1 MAREPGGSGARSF
14 RLALLRY
21 RSLTGPSVDVDTAVE
36 VERLEEEIASR
47 VRDAAESAAAQGE
60 GINALAS
67 RLWETGVIQ
76 ELYAYTLKRLG
87 LEGGDPL
94 EAYERLL
101 EGDYDSP
108 GAQAMFIVMQ
118 AIARAYADVLLERDG
133 VKTILTHVCPV
144 CGVESD
150 VMVAEPDGGYSMVC
164 PFCYY
169 KWRLPGRGLVCPRC
183 GSRDKFSLG
192 LYMDK
197 SDRRVALLH
206 CQECGYTARVI
217 MDASITE
224 GVPRSV
230 LPLLA
235 LGADRFRGLL
245 GEG

>member
-1 MAREPGGSGARSF
+1 MAGVPEDGGARSF

-47 VRDAAESAAAQGE
+47 VRDEAGSAAARGE

-67 RLWETGVIQ
+67 RLWESGVIQ
-76 ELYAYTLKRLG
+76 DLYAHALERLG
-87 LEGGDPL
+87 LDGGDPL

-101 EGDYDSP
+101 EGDYDSS

-118 AIARAYADVLLERDG
+118 AIARAYADALLERDG
-133 VKTILTHVCPV
+133 VKTVLTHVCPV

-150 VMVAEPDGGYSMVC
+150 IMVAEPDGGYSMIC

-217 MDASITE
+217 MDPSIAE
-224 GVPRSV
+224 GAPRSV